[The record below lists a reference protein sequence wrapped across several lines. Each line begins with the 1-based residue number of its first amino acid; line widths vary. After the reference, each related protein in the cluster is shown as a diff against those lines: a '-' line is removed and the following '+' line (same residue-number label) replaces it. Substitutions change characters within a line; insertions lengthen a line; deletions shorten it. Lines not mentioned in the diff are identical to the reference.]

1 MNRKQKL
8 ADAELI
14 TILST
19 YNEPERTGP
28 LAWDFDGTVYA
39 PEMHRTTY
47 AMNAAILCSALFGVG
62 TGTLAVGADG
72 KKRFIRQYIERAFP
86 TTNGAIIEY
95 RGKEL
100 GQDDL
105 TVLLGLLNHH
115 AGKATS
121 CALEFAPSTFCTQ
134 LGWSDS
140 KHNVIRLQECLL
152 RLRGAY
158 LVIRTKK
165 NGEAPQSNLAR
176 AIGSGWTLGFVADFA
191 WEGLAH
197 WSVHLDSRIDQLF
210 ETAPTYL
217 IAAKRK
223 SLSEGL
229 QTWLYGYVEANTC
242 AYGVPLETLHKAC
255 GSAAPLKE
263 FARQVRDALP
273 KLAAVGAVRKQS
285 NVKNGRV
292 AIFKVSSARA
302 HPANQSA

>member
-8 ADAELI
+8 AGAELVAV
-14 TILST
+14 LNN
-19 YNEPERTGP
+19 YNEPERTDP
-28 LAWDFDGTVYA
+28 FAWDLDGTVYA
-39 PEMHRTTY
+39 PEMHSTTY

-62 TGTLAVGADG
+62 QGTVVVGADG
-72 KKRFIRQYIERAFP
+72 KKQHIRQYIERAFP

-100 GQDDL
+100 DQDDL
-105 TVLLGLLNHH
+105 TVLLGLLNRH

-121 CALEFAPSTFCTQ
+121 CALEFAPSTFCSH
-134 LGWSDS
+134 LGWSDTT
-140 KHNVIRLQECLL
+140 HNIARLQECLH

-165 NGEAPQSNLAR
+165 NDDTAQSKLAR
-176 AIGSGWTLGFVADFA
+176 AIGSGWTLGFIAYFA
-191 WEGLAH
+191 WEGLAR
-197 WSVHLDSRIDQLF
+197 WSVQLDSRISQLF
-210 ETAPTYL
+210 KTAPTYL

-223 SLSEGL
+223 SLSPGL

-242 AYGVPLETLHKAC
+242 TYAIPLETLHKAC

-263 FARQVRDALP
+263 FARQVRKALL
-273 KLAAVGAVRKQS
+273 KLAAVGTVRAQS

-292 AIFKVSSARA
+292 AIFKISSAAPKPVNR
-302 HPANQSA
+302 

>member
-1 MNRKQKL
+1 MNRKQKPTS
-8 ADAELI
+8 AELI
-14 TILST
+14 AVLST
-19 YNEPERTGP
+19 YTEPERTDP
-28 LAWDFDGTVYA
+28 LAWDLEGTVYA
-39 PEMHRTTY
+39 PEMHSTTY

-62 TGTLAVGADG
+62 TGTKVVGADG
-72 KKRFIRQYIERAFP
+72 KKRYTPQYIERAFP

-95 RGKEL
+95 HGKEL
-100 GQDDL
+100 DQDDL
-105 TVLLGLLNHH
+105 TVLLGLLNRH
-115 AGKATS
+115 AGMATS

-140 KHNVIRLQECLL
+140 NHNITRLQGCLR

-165 NGEAPQSNLAR
+165 SDEAAQSKLAH
-176 AIGSGWTLGFVADFA
+176 AIGSGWTLGFVAYFA
-191 WEGLAH
+191 WEGLAR
-197 WSVHLDSRIDQLF
+197 WSVQLDSRISQLF

-223 SLSEGL
+223 ALTEGL

-242 AYGVPLETLHKAC
+242 TYAVPLETLHKAS

-263 FARQVRDALP
+263 FARQVRKALP
-273 KLAAVGAVRKQS
+273 KLAAVGAVRKES

-292 AIFKVSSARA
+292 AIFKVPSSARK
-302 HPANQSA
+302 PVNR